1 MSIPSNFGQAFDLGA
16 LKNPVPE
23 DAIYGIPVDQK
34 NLVEE
39 FLPASTQLPVIIVC
53 WSAKSKPSLEA
64 MKGLGLLFDEIAQL
78 GPEAPWLL
86 GNLNVDKEVVVVKA
100 LQIPSVPFAIALI
113 GEQLVPLFETLP
125 TPEQLRLVVDRVV
138 ALAAERGVGRAT
150 TSSIESD
157 TEAATQEPEEKLE
170 PEEELALAALENAD
184 YAAAANAYEQWL
196 TRAPGN
202 TLATLG
208 LAQVKLLAR
217 IDGIDQGA
225 TLSGA
230 DADPTSVGLAVM
242 AADIEIAQGN
252 YDGAFT
258 RLINTVRVT
267 NGDDRKTAREHLVM
281 LFALVDPSD
290 PGLAKARQQ
299 LASALF

>member
-1 MSIPSNFGQAFDLGA
+1 VSIPSNFGQAFDLGA

-64 MKGLGLLFDEIAQL
+64 MKGLGILFDEIAQL
-78 GPEAPWLL
+78 GPDAPWLL
-86 GNLNVDKEVVVVKA
+86 GNLNVDKEVAVVKA

-125 TPEQLRLVVDRVV
+125 TPEQLRLVVDRVI
-138 ALAAERGVGRAT
+138 ALAAERGVGRSPAPDL
-150 TSSIESD
+150 EG
-157 TEAATQEPEEKLE
+157 EAEVTTQEPEEKLE
-170 PEEELALAALENAD
+170 PEEEQALAALEKSD
-184 YAAAANAYEQWL
+184 YAAAKIAYEQWL
-196 TRAPGN
+196 TRSPGN

-208 LAQVKLLAR
+208 LAQVTLLAR
-217 IDGIDQGA
+217 IEGVDQGV
-225 TLSGA
+225 TISGA
-230 DADPTSVGLAVM
+230 NEDPADVGLAVT

-267 NGDDRKTAREHLVM
+267 SGDDRKTAREHLVM